1 MGLALRE
8 LTELPD
14 LRRCE
19 AVQRAVWGGGELELT
34 AASQL
39 KAAVHA
45 GALVAGA
52 FEDDALLGFVFSFP
66 SHTRHEGAWRV
77 GQHSHLLAVRP
88 EARGRGIGG
97 QLKWFQRAW
106 CLARGV
112 THVTWTFDPLQ
123 ARNARL
129 NLEHLGAYATRYY
142 PDFYGPLGGL
152 NGTGP
157 SDRLLAEWPLAAPHV
172 AALAAGGARETP
184 PEAVVTGLEVGP
196 EGRPLVHVLPDEAQ
210 AVRLEIPAR
219 VDLRGD
225 DRSALEWRLALR
237 RVMQPL
243 IERGFRATRFVHGG
257 YLLESPQRTT

>member
-1 MGLALRE
+1 MRE
-8 LTELPD
+8 LTELAD

-19 AVQRAVWGGGELELT
+19 RVQRTVWGGDELEVT

-52 FEDDALLGFVFSFP
+52 FEGDELLGFVFSFP
-66 SHTRHEGAWRV
+66 SYTRCGDGWRV

-88 EARGRGIGG
+88 EARGRGIGR

-157 SDRLLAEWPLAAPHV
+157 SDRLLAEWPLTAPHV
-172 AALAAGGARETP
+172 AALAAGEARAAP
-184 PEAVVTGLEVGP
+184 PTAVATGLELDP
-196 EGRPLVHVLPDEAQ
+196 EGRPLVHRVPADAQ
-210 AVRLEIPAR
+210 AVRLEVPAR
-219 VDLRGD
+219 VDLRGGD
-225 DRSALEWRLALR
+225 PLTLTWRLALR
-237 RVMQPL
+237 EVMQPL
-243 IERGFRATRFVHGG
+243 LARGLRATRFFRGG
-257 YLLESPQRTT
+257 YLLEAAAHAPDA